1 MILAENEKRIK
12 NLVSDKAYLMALKL
26 EQLNSVTMERSDY
39 RSYMHHFF
47 SEAQEL
53 VILAKELEREA
64 YLND

>member
-1 MILAENEKRIK
+1 MILSEEERKIK

-26 EQLNSVTMERSDY
+26 EQLNTVTMEQTDY
-39 RSYMHHFF
+39 RSYVHHFLN
-47 SEAQEL
+47 EAQEL

>member
-1 MILAENEKRIK
+1 MILADEERKIK

-26 EQLNSVTMERSDY
+26 EQLNTVTMERADY
-39 RSYMHHFF
+39 RSYVHHFF